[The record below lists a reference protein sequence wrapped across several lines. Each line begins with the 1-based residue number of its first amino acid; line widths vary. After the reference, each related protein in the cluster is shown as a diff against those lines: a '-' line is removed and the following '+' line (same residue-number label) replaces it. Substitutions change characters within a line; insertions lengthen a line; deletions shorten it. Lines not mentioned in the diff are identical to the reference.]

1 MEGIAMERERKPPDP
16 NAADDDPKKHPR
28 RNTED
33 DRERA
38 PNTRSREEIRKTT
51 IPGKND

>member
-1 MEGIAMERERKPPDP
+1 MEREKNPPGPD
-16 NAADDDPKKHPR
+16 AADDSSAGDDKKYPR

-38 PNTRSREEIRKTT
+38 PNTRSREEIRETT
-51 IPGKND
+51 IPRKDN